1 MSETPHAVATNNASA
16 GDHPHRC
23 GNCDAPLVG
32 PYCASCGQHAH
43 ASARNL
49 AAVMHDAWHDT
60 THVDGRLWH
69 TLYLLLARPGQLT
82 VDYFEDR
89 RARYLPPVRLYLV
102 LSVLFFGLGG
112 LGSSVTNS
120 HKARPNTAATT
131 VTAPA
136 ASTAA
141 SSADDRDTD
150 DDSDATTIIDDK
162 DRSSWNLPCDQLP
175 SSEGSIAIRGADNV
189 CRHFNAQDPNEFIK
203 TLLHNIP
210 KMMFVFLPLLAAVML
225 LLYWRP
231 RRFYVEHL
239 VYLLH
244 NHSALFAAF
253 LLLKLVSWVTKL
265 WHPLSVLAVL
275 GGIGLFFYTLWY
287 PYKSMRR
294 YYRQGRLLTIGK
306 YGLIA
311 CAYFFCLVLTLTGVA
326 IFTALE
332 G

>member
-1 MSETPHAVATNNASA
+1 MSEAPHAVPMTSEGT
-16 GDHPHRC
+16 GDHAHRC
-23 GNCDAPLVG
+23 GNCDAVLIG
-32 PYCASCGQHAH
+32 PYCANCGQHAH

-49 AAVMHDAWHDT
+49 TAVMHDAWHDT

-82 VDYFEDR
+82 VDYFADR

-112 LGSSVTNS
+112 LGSSVTTS
-120 HKARPNTAATT
+120 HTRGK
-131 VTAPA
+131 APA
-136 ASTAA
+136 AAQAAPAAAAAAA
-141 SSADDRDTD
+141 SAASAEADRDTD
-150 DDSDATTIIDDK
+150 DDK
-162 DRSSWNLPCDQLP
+162 DGNHWNLPCDQLP
-175 SSEGSIAIRGADNV
+175 PSEGSIAIRGADNV
-189 CRHFNAQDPNEFIK
+189 CRHFNAQDPDEFIK
-203 TLLHNIP
+203 TLVHNIP

-231 RRFYVEHL
+231 RRYYVEHL

-253 LLLKLVSWVTKL
+253 LLLKLVSWISKL
-265 WHPLSVLAVL
+265 WHPLNVIAVL

-294 YYRQGRLLTIGK
+294 YYRQGRILTIGK
-306 YGLIA
+306 YLIIA

>member
-1 MSETPHAVATNNASA
+1 MSEAAHAVPMTPEGA
-16 GDHPHRC
+16 GDHAHRC
-23 GNCDAPLVG
+23 GNCDAQLIG

-49 AAVMHDAWHDT
+49 GAVMHDAWHDT
-60 THVDGRLWH
+60 THLDGRLWH

-112 LGSSVTNS
+112 LGNSVTTP
-120 HKARPNTAATT
+120 HKAQAKAAAATT
-131 VTAPA
+131 EPAPA
-136 ASTAA
+136 SV
-141 SSADDRDTD
+141 AD
-150 DDSDATTIIDDK
+150 DDK
-162 DRSSWNLPCDQLP
+162 DGGSWSLPCDQLP

-189 CRHFNAQDPNEFIK
+189 CRHFNAQGPDEFIK
-203 TLLHNIP
+203 TLVHNIP
-210 KMMFVFLPLLAAVML
+210 KMMFVFLPLLAGVML

-231 RRFYVEHL
+231 RRYYVEHL

-253 LLLKLVSWVTKL
+253 LLLKLVNWVTKL
-265 WHPLSVLAVL
+265 WHPLSVIAVL
-275 GGIGLFFYTLWY
+275 GGIGLFLYTLWY

-294 YYRQGRLLTIGK
+294 YYRQGRILTVGK
-306 YGLIA
+306 YVIIA

-326 IFTALE
+326 IVTALE